1 MGVGEPAG
9 VSTGAVLG
17 SGVKVARAMGGEGVG
32 GGGVVGVGGAGTHAT
47 TKKINAQTN
56 EIRTMEHSITQ
67 DARFGNIR
75 SFTRVLQFYTV
86 GTNRYNHSGIADTF
100 SR

>member
-32 GGGVVGVGGAGTHAT
+32 GGGVVGVGGAGAHAT

-56 EIRTMEHSITQ
+56 EIRNMSIVLP
-67 DARFGNIR
+67 RM
-75 SFTRVLQFYTV
+75 RVLATLLF
-86 GTNRYNHSGIADTF
+86 GFNF
-100 SR
+100 